1 MHGVESAS
9 SFSRCAQCPHSG
21 NGVKRVILSGKNYTA
36 TVIAALAP
44 VLAFAIPAGAQD
56 DGADAASKLPS
67 GVYAYPSCEE
77 ANDIWVVAAGL
88 NLTADKDY
96 FFIADWGPEDPVLDH
111 GWRRIGWTFEDDA
124 FVRVA
129 PDDSIEW
136 ASPTE
141 RGDVADE
148 LPKTAESA
156 GESWTITR
164 YAPCEAVPFP
174 FSLLHGEAAAVLLA
188 LDAAVEPCSAGAPD
202 CLGKVFSAFDK
213 WPDGELR
220 VAELS
225 RAMRLALYLGVATGD
240 SQRIE
245 KLVAGTS
252 AAVVFA
258 PLLAMTVIASY
269 DYDGSDSLSFEEIGG
284 ELQGAGRATVEIND
298 QWSGSAL
305 LESLSEHREFMEALA
320 PILRLLQQLE

>member
-1 MHGVESAS
+1 M
-9 SFSRCAQCPHSG
+9 R
-21 NGVKRVILSGKNYTA
+21 KNYTA
-36 TVIAALAP
+36 TVIAALAS

-67 GVYAYPSCEE
+67 GVYAYPSCRE
-77 ANDIWVVAAGL
+77 AQDVWVVTAGL
-88 NLTADKDY
+88 NLAADKDD
-96 FFIADWGPEDPVLDH
+96 FFIDDWGPEGPVLDH
-111 GWRRIGWTFEDDA
+111 GWRRIGQAFEDDA

-129 PDDSIEW
+129 PDGSIEW

-141 RGDVADE
+141 RGGITGE

-156 GESWTITR
+156 GKSWIFTR
-164 YAPCEAVPFP
+164 FAPCEAVPFP

-188 LDAAVEPCSAGAPD
+188 LDAAAEPCGAGAPD

-225 RAMRLALYLGVATGD
+225 RAMRFALYLGVATED
-240 SQRIE
+240 SMRIE
-245 KLVAGTS
+245 KLVVGTS
-252 AAVVFA
+252 AAVIVA
-258 PLLAMTVIASY
+258 PLLATTVVASY

-284 ELQGAGRATVEIND
+284 ELQGAGRATKEID
-298 QWSGSAL
+298 EQWSGSAL

-320 PILRLLQQLE
+320 PILRLLQRLD